1 MLYLIAVLVGLA
13 VTGAIMLVVQ
23 LVPAASEPIRRLRDM
38 GEEGHLATQAKR
50 RREDRSRKLQ
60 ELLENLGTRVEGGRS
75 DLPEVRQFLIH
86 AGYTNPTAV
95 PIYLGGRVL
104 LGSIFA
110 GIILTFIPLLG
121 LPPLGALF
129 GAIWGFLFGWTAPVF
144 VVGGQIGRAHV

>member
-23 LVPAASEPIRRLRDM
+23 LVPAESEPIRRLEEM
-38 GEEGHLATQAKR
+38 EEGHLAVLAKR
-50 RREDRSRKLQ
+50 RREDRARRLQ
-60 ELLENLGTRVEGGRS
+60 DLLENLGARVEGGRS

-110 GIILTFIPLLG
+110 GIILTFI
-121 LPPLGALF
+121 
-129 GAIWGFLFGWTAPVF
+129 
-144 VVGGQIGRAHV
+144 